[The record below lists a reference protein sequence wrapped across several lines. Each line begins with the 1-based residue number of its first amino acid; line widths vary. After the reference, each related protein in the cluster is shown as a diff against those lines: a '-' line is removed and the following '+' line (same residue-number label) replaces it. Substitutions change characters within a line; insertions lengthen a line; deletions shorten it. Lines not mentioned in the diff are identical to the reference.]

1 TANDLWRG
9 DWYMH
14 DPCSDIRKDPLWYAP
29 DLIRQVMECRTPQ
42 EIGTHSFSHINF
54 SAPCST
60 PELVRRELEACLDV
74 MQPFGL
80 RPRSLVFP
88 FNVAGYSYLPLL
100 ANMGI
105 VAVRHRD
112 QNVRLSYPERTES
125 GVYRIYESMNLR
137 AAKQYDYAE
146 KAKIF

>member
-14 DPCSDIRKDPLWYAP
+14 DQCSDIRKDPLWYAP

-88 FNVAGYSYLPLL
+88 FNVAGYSYLRLL
-100 ANMGI
+100 TNI
-105 VAVRHRD
+105 TLVAILDSDHKLLIS
-112 QNVRLSYPERTES
+112 NPTGTES
-125 GVYRIYESMNLR
+125 VAASIHDRHNPR
-137 AAKQYDYAE
+137 AT
-146 KAKIF
+146 